1 MWLLKR
7 GGRSP
12 RLTAISQPS
21 RQAIR
26 CESSSLTDVGHQFQ
40 QHEILLTGANGFL
53 GKIIL
58 GMLLDRYPGFKHLH
72 ILLRPQ
78 GDLAASDRFQTQTLN
93 SPALASVVERFV
105 AKEGKESLDSKFTVW
120 PGDVGLPLCGLDG
133 ASLDRLKGRI
143 SLIINCAGLVEFF
156 PPVDESFRSN
166 VDGVEHVVALASLL
180 GAKLVHIST
189 CYVCGDVEG
198 LVEESEPIL
207 GFYPHRKGP
216 DDESFDHAEE
226 LRQCRERIRQIY
238 DSTVLSADDGSSGLP
253 GSEYGQSARSR
264 ELTQRLVALGRQRAR
279 TWGWVNTYTYAK
291 SLGEQIIAS
300 EPNLDYVIVRPA
312 IVESALSFP
321 VPGWIEGGRTAAPLV
336 LMAMGGLKDWPIR
349 SDIALEIVP
358 VDLVASAILMVCGLL
373 LHGRAAR
380 VYQLG
385 SADVNPYELGPL
397 VRLLGAEARRA
408 ERQKQNGASVPFF
421 VDPSRRL
428 RILSADE
435 ARARRAR
442 LQRRIERAQ
451 AFVAGVKRMLESA
464 HLPGRASLAG
474 WSTAL
479 RSLSLQTTFREQVLD
494 QYLPFILHNRYVF
507 ESENIRRARALLTEK
522 DRALLPW
529 EPERID
535 WKDYWINHQVK
546 GIQKWI
552 QPEAVRDWAFKI

>member
-53 GKIIL
+53 GKVIL

-166 VDGVEHVVALASLL
+166 VDGVEHVVALARLL

-207 GFYPHRKGP
+207 GFYPHRKCP

-321 VPGWIEGGRTAAPLV
+321 MPGWIEGGRTAAPLV

>member
-53 GKIIL
+53 GKVIL

-166 VDGVEHVVALASLL
+166 VDGVEHVVALARLL

-321 VPGWIEGGRTAAPLV
+321 MPGWIEGGRTAAPLV

-507 ESENIRRARALLTEK
+507 ESENIRRARALITEK

>member
-1 MWLLKR
+1 M
-7 GGRSP
+7 
-12 RLTAISQPS
+12 
-21 RQAIR
+21 
-26 CESSSLTDVGHQFQ
+26 TDVAYQFQ
-40 QHEILLTGANGFL
+40 LYEILLTGANGFL
-53 GKIIL
+53 GKVVL
-58 GMLLDRYPGFKHLH
+58 GMLLECYPGFKHLH

-78 GDLAASDRFQTQTLN
+78 GDLSAPDRFQTQTLN

-105 AKEGKESLDSKFTVW
+105 AKHGKASLDSKFTVW

-143 SLIINCAGLVEFF
+143 SLILNCAGLVEFF

-166 VDGVEHVVALASLL
+166 VDGVEHVVALAKLL
-180 GAKLVHIST
+180 GAKLAHIST

-238 DSTVLSADDGSSGLP
+238 DSTVLGADDGSDGLP
-253 GSEYGQSARSR
+253 GSVHGQSARTR

-279 TWGWVNTYTYAK
+279 NWGWVNTYTYAK
-291 SLGEQIIAS
+291 SLGEQIISS
-300 EPNLDYVIVRPA
+300 EPSLDYAIVRPA
-312 IVESALSFP
+312 IVESALDFP
-321 VPGWIEGGRTAAPLV
+321 MPGWIEGGRTAAPLV

-373 LHGRAAR
+373 LEGRAAR

-408 ERQKQNGASVPFF
+408 RKQNSVQAPFW
-421 VDPSRRL
+421 VDPSRKL
-428 RILSADE
+428 RILTADE

-442 LQRRIERAQ
+442 LQRRIERVQ
-451 AFVAGVKRMLESA
+451 AFVAGAKRMLESA
-464 HLPGRASLAG
+464 RLPGSASLAG

-507 ESENIRRARALLTEK
+507 ESENIRRARSLITEK
-522 DRALLPW
+522 DRVLLPW

>member
-53 GKIIL
+53 GKVIL

-207 GFYPHRKGP
+207 GFYPHRKCP

-321 VPGWIEGGRTAAPLV
+321 MPGWIEGGRTAAPLV